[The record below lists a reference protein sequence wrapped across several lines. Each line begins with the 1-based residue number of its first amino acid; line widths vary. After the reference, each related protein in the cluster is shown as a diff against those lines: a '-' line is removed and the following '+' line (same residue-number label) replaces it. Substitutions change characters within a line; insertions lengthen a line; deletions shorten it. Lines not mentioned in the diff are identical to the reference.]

1 MKLIP
6 INTQKRVN
14 TQDSLGHGMDAV
26 IMLALFMLAG
36 FGLDRLFGT
45 TPLFMIVM
53 VVVGADGLFL
63 KFKYRYEARMDELDE
78 QRRAHTT
85 ENAAAQVAP
94 ADQEAA
100 G

>member
-1 MKLIP
+1 MKLLP

-14 TQDSLGHGMDAV
+14 TEDSLGHGMDAV
-26 IMLALFMLAG
+26 IMLVLFLLAG
-36 FGLDRLFGT
+36 FGLDRLLGT

-53 VVVGADGLFL
+53 TVIGSVGLFL

-78 QRRAHTT
+78 QRRGPSAR
-85 ENAAAQVAP
+85 NAAAPVTA
-94 ADQEAA
+94 ADPEAA

>member
-1 MKLIP
+1 
-6 INTQKRVN
+6 
-14 TQDSLGHGMDAV
+14 
-26 IMLALFMLAG
+26 
-36 FGLDRLFGT
+36 
-45 TPLFMIVM
+45 MIVL
-53 VVVGADGLFL
+53 VVVGAVGLFL
-63 KFKYRYEARMDELDE
+63 KFKYRHEARMDELDE